1 MVCRKYRHTEIPRRG
16 RNLLSLSVSFATN
29 PAAALNAG
37 VSAGSLA
44 RTGYDVYNTVNK
56 SKEAHKLS
64 HEIRERDPESYSN
77 KIYDSINRIEPIS
90 TKNGSGFKLL

>member
-1 MVCRKYRHTEIPRRG
+1 
-16 RNLLSLSVSFATN
+16 VSFTTN

-37 VSAGSLA
+37 VAVGSLS

-64 HEIRERDPESYSN
+64 REIRERDPEVTLI
-77 KIYDSINRIEPIS
+77 KFIIS
-90 TKNGSGFKLL
+90 